1 MRRRRMQRRE
11 VRGQVW
17 LVWRSCWTRWP
28 TALYRLTWRTLSWW
42 GVTMGEGRGDGVLWM
57 WWRQGWWC
65 GCGGQSGGV
74 LWMRSDV
81 VVARVV
87 VLWMWWPGWWCFV
100 DEVGCGGARVMVF
113 CGCGGSVLW
122 LRLDVV
128 VARMM
133 VFCGGGGG
141 QGGHV
146 SWMRLDVA
154 VASLVMCFGYGD
166 SQGEGV
172 LWIRLDVV
180 VARMVVF
187 CGWGWCHGCQGDGG
201 ARSTTHNE
209 PYCCYCCWCCSA
221 RTLKLTHSQVRLYML
236 TCFPASVY

>member
-1 MRRRRMQRRE
+1 
-11 VRGQVW
+11 
-17 LVWRSCWTRWP
+17 
-28 TALYRLTWRTLSWW
+28 
-42 GVTMGEGRGDGVLWM
+42 
-57 WWRQGWWC
+57 
-65 GCGGQSGGV
+65 
-74 LWMRSDV
+74 
-81 VVARVV
+81 
-87 VLWMWWPGWWCFV
+87 
-100 DEVGCGGARVMVF
+100 MVF

-172 LWIRLDVV
+172 L
-180 VARMVVF
+180 
-187 CGWGWCHGCQGDGG
+187 
-201 ARSTTHNE
+201 
-209 PYCCYCCWCCSA
+209 
-221 RTLKLTHSQVRLYML
+221 
-236 TCFPASVY
+236 